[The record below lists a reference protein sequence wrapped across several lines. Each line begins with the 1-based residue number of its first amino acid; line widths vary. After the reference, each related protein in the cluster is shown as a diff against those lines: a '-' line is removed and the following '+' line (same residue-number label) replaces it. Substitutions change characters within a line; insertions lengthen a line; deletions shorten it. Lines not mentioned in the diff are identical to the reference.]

1 MRVKCVNASVDGLTQ
16 YRHYDVTKI
25 FIRPG
30 GVVLYGMIDDYG
42 QYNEFNA
49 NRFIK
54 VSGEVTLLTELDGIE
69 ISIKL

>member
-1 MRVKCVNASVDGLTQ
+1 MKVKCVNAFVDGLTQ

-25 FIRPG
+25 FVRPE
-30 GVVLYGMIDDYG
+30 GVVSYGMIDDYG

-54 VSGEVTLLTELDGIE
+54 VSGEVVLLTELNGIE
-69 ISIKL
+69 LSIKL